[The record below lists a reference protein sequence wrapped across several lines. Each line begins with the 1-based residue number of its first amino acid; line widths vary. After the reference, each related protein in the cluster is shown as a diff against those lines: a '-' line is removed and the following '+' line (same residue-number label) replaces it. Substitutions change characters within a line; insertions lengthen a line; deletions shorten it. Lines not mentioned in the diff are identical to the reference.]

1 MSDIS
6 IPVSMLKSTKSL
18 QKIKLSLLSMLMDD
32 KKKSCIVT
40 LKNEECYLKLI

>member
-18 QKIKLSLLSMLMDD
+18 QKIKLSLSMLMDD

-40 LKNEECYLKLI
+40 LKNEECYLKVI

>member
-1 MSDIS
+1 MSNIS

-18 QKIKLSLLSMLMDD
+18 QKIKLSLSMLMDD

-40 LKNEECYLKLI
+40 LKNEECYLKVI

>member
-18 QKIKLSLLSMLMDD
+18 QKIKLSLSMLMDD

-40 LKNEECYLKLI
+40 LKNEECYLKVM

>member
-6 IPVSMLKSTKSL
+6 IPVSMLKGTKSL
-18 QKIKLSLLSMLMDD
+18 QKIKLSLSMLMDD

-40 LKNEECYLKLI
+40 LKNEECYLKVI

>member
-18 QKIKLSLLSMLMDD
+18 QKIKLSLSMLMDD
-32 KKKSCIVT
+32 KKKSCNVT
-40 LKNEECYLKLI
+40 LKNEECYLKVI

>member
-18 QKIKLSLLSMLMDD
+18 QKIKLSLSMLMDD